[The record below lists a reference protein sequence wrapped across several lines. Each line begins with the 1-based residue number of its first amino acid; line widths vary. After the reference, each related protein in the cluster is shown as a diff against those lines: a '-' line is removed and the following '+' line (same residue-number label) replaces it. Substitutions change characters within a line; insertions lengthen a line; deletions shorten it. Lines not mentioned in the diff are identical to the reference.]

1 MDFGKKAKEYYNLNS
16 VSELMN
22 GDLISCNSYGIKIYK
37 EDKDGKYNLYFKK
50 DIGEEVIKIHE
61 IRKNILLIFKKFT
74 QIISSTFQYEF
85 FYIFKYNID
94 NNELILLNQST
105 MSDRNIQY
113 GTSTMSYLI
122 LNNKYLIARYGL
134 ELDVYDISQDFE
146 FILPIKYNFFGDGKC
161 IRRSKYPISDML
173 FTYEGYIF
181 VAEDE
186 NHMPRFF
193 AFKNNTFIQFKKFP
207 FMKKDLKAIKRM
219 DDNYFIIYN
228 NNCIIIVTKYN

>member
-1 MDFGKKAKEYYNLNS
+1 MKLFEVYDKEAKEYYNINS
-16 VSELMN
+16 ISELMN

-61 IRKNILLIFKKFT
+61 IRKNILIIFKKFT
-74 QIISSTFQYEF
+74 QMFSRTFQTQVFSIY
-85 FYIFKYNID
+85 KYDID
-94 NNELILLNQST
+94 TNELILLNKHCMNNRNYRYST
-105 MSDRNIQY
+105 SN
-113 GTSTMSYLI
+113 MSYLI

-161 IRRSKYPISDML
+161 IRRSNYPIREML
-173 FTYEGYIF
+173 FTYEGDIF

-186 NHMPRFF
+186 N
-193 AFKNNTFIQFKKFP
+193 
-207 FMKKDLKAIKRM
+207 
-219 DDNYFIIYN
+219 
-228 NNCIIIVTKYN
+228 